1 MGELRWTNCSM
12 ISWDDT
18 ERRRR
23 FRAGDPDSLL
33 MDSLSELRRMGER
46 MVGRS
51 KEVKSCELVIAMRR
65 SLQGDEVACRAGGL
79 VLEDGR

>member
-1 MGELRWTNCSM
+1 M

-23 FRAGDPDSLL
+23 FRAGEPDSLL

>member
-1 MGELRWTNCSM
+1 M
-12 ISWDDT
+12 ISAEET

-33 MDSLSELRRMGER
+33 MDSVSELRRMGER

-51 KEVKSCELVIAMRR
+51 REVRSWELVIAMRR
-65 SLQGDEVACRAGGL
+65 SLQGDEVVCLAGGL

>member
-1 MGELRWTNCSM
+1 M
-12 ISWDDT
+12 ISWEET

-33 MDSLSELRRMGER
+33 MDSVSELRRMGER

-51 KEVKSCELVIAMRR
+51 REVRSWELVIAMRR
-65 SLQGDEVACRAGGL
+65 SLQGDEVVCLAGGL